1 MSCKEKVL
9 GRVGVEESMGPVPFT
24 LSERESK
31 NREILSRSGHGLSC
45 LTGTPLSTD

>member
-1 MSCKEKVL
+1 MSCKEEVL

-24 LSERESK
+24 LSERES
-31 NREILSRSGHGLSC
+31 NREILSKDGHGLSC